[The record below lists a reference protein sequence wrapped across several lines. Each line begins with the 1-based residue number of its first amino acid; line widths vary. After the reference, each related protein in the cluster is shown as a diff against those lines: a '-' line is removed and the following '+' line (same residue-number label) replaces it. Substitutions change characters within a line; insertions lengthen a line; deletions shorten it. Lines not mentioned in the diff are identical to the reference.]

1 MEIRIR
7 AAIAGLPLSPT
18 LGANQSARARTGGGQ
33 PLLHMGFGQS
43 PFPVHPRLADA
54 LAAAATRNAYDH
66 VAGLAELRARAK
78 AYFCARLGL
87 DATAYECV
95 VAPGSKLI
103 LYALQMAIEGDL
115 ILPMP
120 SWVSYAPQAAMLG
133 DNVHWL
139 PADLSDAGYRID
151 ADRLEELILELRSR
165 GANPKKLILNSPN
178 NPTGLTIPAADVE
191 GIVDV
196 CERNGIFLISDEI
209 YALTAFDGTSP
220 SIVSLCDGTAAV
232 TTGLSKHLSLGGW
245 RVGFGLV
252 PARRKSLLHALNA
265 IASET
270 WSCVAAPIQE
280 AALLA
285 VAGENEIEDYVRQC
299 TSIHTA
305 VARVAA
311 ERIANSLIDCPRP
324 QGAFYLWPD
333 FERMRESLAKKNI
346 LTSRQLADALLDRTR
361 VIALPGADFGAPPDR
376 LALRLSVCD
385 YDGAEAL
392 LACAEHDIRPNQVAA
407 FAPRVVVAADAIRA
421 YAQEAESGWGT
432 VSEP

>member
-1 MEIRIR
+1 MNIKIRPT
-7 AAIAGLPLSPT
+7 IAGLPLSPT
-18 LGANQSARARTGGGQ
+18 LGANQSAQSSAGGGR

-43 PFPVHPRLADA
+43 PFPVHSRLAKA
-54 LAAAATRNAYDH
+54 LGVAATRNAYDH

-78 AYFCARLGL
+78 TYFCGRLGL
-87 DATAYECV
+87 DESAYECI

-133 DNVHWL
+133 DRVHWL
-139 PADLSDAGYRID
+139 PTELSDHGYHID
-151 ADRLEELILELRSR
+151 ADRLEALVLDLRSR
-165 GANPKKLILNSPN
+165 GANPTKLILNSPN
-178 NPTGLTIPAADVE
+178 NPTGLMIPAGDLGRIVE
-191 GIVDV
+191 V
-196 CERNGIFLISDEI
+196 CERCGIFLISDEI
-209 YALTAFDGTSP
+209 YALTAFDGARTS
-220 SIVSLCDGTAAV
+220 IAAQCDGAAAV
-232 TTGLSKHLSLGGW
+232 TIGLSKHLSLGGW

-252 PARRKSLLHALNA
+252 PANQRPLLDSLNA

-285 VAGENEIEDYVRQC
+285 VSGEEDIEDYIRLC
-299 TSIHTA
+299 TRIHA
-305 VARVAA
+305 SVARVAA
-311 ERIANSLIDCPRP
+311 KRIADAAIDCSRP

-333 FERMRESLAKKNI
+333 FEALRQTLKAKGI
-346 LTSRQLADALLDRTR
+346 LTSRQLADALLEQKR
-361 VIALPGADFGAPPDR
+361 VLALPGDAFGASPDQ

-392 LACAEHDIRPNQVAA
+392 AACAGQDIDPGLVAD
-407 FAPRVVVAADAIRA
+407 FAPRVVAAADAIA
-421 YAQEAESGWGT
+421 AFAEQA
-432 VSEP
+432 VSR

>member
-1 MEIRIR
+1 MNIRIR
-7 AAIAGLPLSPT
+7 PAIAKLPLSPT
-18 LGANQSARARTGGGQ
+18 LGANQSAQASIGGGQ

-54 LAAAATRNAYDH
+54 LAAAATKNAYDD

-78 AYFCARLGL
+78 AWFCARLGL
-87 DATAYECV
+87 DPGSYECV

-133 DNVHWL
+133 DRVHWL
-139 PADLSDAGYRID
+139 PAELSDAGYHID
-151 ADRLEELILELRSR
+151 AGRLETLILDARNR
-165 GANPKKLILNSPN
+165 GTNPAKLILNSPN
-178 NPTGLTIPAADVE
+178 NPTGLVIPEQDFE
-191 GIVDV
+191 GVVDV
-196 CERNGIFLISDEI
+196 CERHGIFLISDEI
-209 YALTAFDGTSP
+209 YAMTAYDGTRQ
-220 SIVSLCDGTAAV
+220 SIAARCAGTAAV

-252 PARRKSLLHALNA
+252 PADQGALLNALNA

-270 WSCVAAPIQE
+270 WSCVAAPIQQ

-285 VAGENEIEDYVRQC
+285 VSGEDDIEDYIRRC
-299 TSIHTA
+299 TSIHAA

-311 ERIANSLIDCPRP
+311 ERIASAPVDCPRA

-333 FERMRESLAKKNI
+333 FEPVRQRLAEQDI
-346 LTSRQLADALLDRTR
+346 LTSRQLADALLEQKR
-361 VIALPGADFGAPPDR
+361 VLALPGSAFGAPPDL

-385 YDGAEAL
+385 YNGAEAL
-392 LACAEHDIRPNQVAA
+392 AACAEHGIDPNRVAD
-407 FAPRVVVAADAIRA
+407 FAPRVVAAADAIA
-421 YAQEAESGWGT
+421 AFANTVFQESR
-432 VSEP
+432 

>member
-1 MEIRIR
+1 MNIKIRP
-7 AAIAGLPLSPT
+7 AIAGLPLSPT
-18 LGANQSARARTGGGQ
+18 LGANQSAQASTSAGQ

-54 LAAAATRNAYDH
+54 LAGAATRNAYDD

-78 AYFCARLGL
+78 TYFCTRLGL
-87 DATAYECV
+87 DASAYECI

-133 DNVHWL
+133 DRVHWL
-139 PADLSDAGYRID
+139 PADLSDDGYRID
-151 ADRLEELILELRSR
+151 ADRLEALILDLKKR
-165 GANPKKLILNSPN
+165 GANPTKLILNSPN
-178 NPTGLTIPAADVE
+178 NPTGLVIPARDLE
-191 GIVDV
+191 GIVGT
-196 CERNGIFLISDEI
+196 CERHGVFLISDEI
-209 YALTAFDGTSP
+209 YALTAFDGTRP
-220 SIVSLCDGTAAV
+220 SIAAHCAGTAAV

-252 PARRKSLLHALNA
+252 PANQRALLNSLNA
-265 IASET
+265 VASET
-270 WSCVAAPIQE
+270 WSCVAAPIQQ

-285 VAGENEIEDYVRQC
+285 VSGDEDIENYIHRC
-299 TSIHTA
+299 TSIHAT

-311 ERIANSLIDCPRP
+311 ERIASAQVACPRA

-333 FERMRESLAKKNI
+333 FEPMRQRLKAMDI
-346 LTSRQLADALLDRTR
+346 LSSRQLADALLKQKR
-361 VIALPGADFGAPPDR
+361 VLALPGTAFGAPPNH

-385 YDGAEAL
+385 YKGAEAL
-392 LACAEHDIRPNQVAA
+392 AAFEEHAVDPDQVAD
-407 FAPRVVVAADAIRA
+407 FAPRVVAAAEAI
-421 YAQEAESGWGT
+421 AEFARQAVRT
-432 VSEP
+432 

>member
-1 MEIRIR
+1 MDIRIR
-7 AAIAGLPLSPT
+7 PAIAGLPLSPT
-18 LGANQSARARTGGGQ
+18 LGANQSALARAGSGQ

-43 PFPVHPRLADA
+43 PFPVHPQLAEA
-54 LAAAATRNAYDH
+54 LAAAATRNTYDD

-87 DATAYECV
+87 DEKAYECV

-133 DNVHWL
+133 DRVHWL
-139 PADLSDAGYRID
+139 PADLSDDGYHID
-151 ADRLEELILELRSR
+151 ANRLETLILDLKKS
-165 GANPKKLILNSPN
+165 GANPTKLILNSPN
-178 NPTGLTIPAADVE
+178 NPTGLVIPAADFG
-191 GIVDV
+191 GIVET
-196 CERNGIFLISDEI
+196 CERHGIFLISDEI
-209 YALTAFDGTSP
+209 YALTAYDGSRP
-220 SIVSLCDGTAAV
+220 SIAAQCAGTAAV
-232 TTGLSKHLSLGGW
+232 TIGLSKHLSLGGW

-252 PARRKSLLHALNA
+252 PASQRSLVNALNA

-270 WSCVAAPIQE
+270 WSCVAGPIQA

-285 VAGENEIEDYVRQC
+285 VAGEDDIEDYIRRC
-299 TSIHTA
+299 TGIHAA

-311 ERIANSLIDCPRP
+311 QRIASADIDCPRA

-333 FERMRESLAKKNI
+333 FEPMRQRLVKRNI
-346 LTSRQLADALLDRTR
+346 VTSRQLADALLEQKG
-361 VIALPGADFGAPPDR
+361 VLALPGSAFGAPHER

-385 YDGAEAL
+385 YNGAEAL
-392 LACAEHDIRPNQVAA
+392 AACAEREINPNQVAE
-407 FAPRVVVAADAIRA
+407 FAPRVVAAADAIA
-421 YAQEAESGWGT
+421 AFTELAGT
-432 VSEP
+432 A